1 MITEKIEF
9 LKPSFGSASPTAEA
23 VEITA
28 ECLRTLRT
36 YGIDV
41 PEDVVLERAR
51 NIVTAIG
58 HLLVRG

>member
-1 MITEKIEF
+1 MQTEKFTF
-9 LKPSFGSASPTAEA
+9 LKPSHAENSPTAEA
-23 VEITA
+23 LEITA

-41 PEDVVLERAR
+41 PEDIILERAR

-58 HLLVRG
+58 HLLVR